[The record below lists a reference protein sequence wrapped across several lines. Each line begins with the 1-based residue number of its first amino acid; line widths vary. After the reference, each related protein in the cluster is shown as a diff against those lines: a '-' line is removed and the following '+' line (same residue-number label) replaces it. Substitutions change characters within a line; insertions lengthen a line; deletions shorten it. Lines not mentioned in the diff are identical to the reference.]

1 MEGFA
6 VTCPL
11 ASAVSHLRSG
21 SCTSSRHFG
30 LGFLQTLP
38 RGNALALLLAFGSAN
53 TWQEDF
59 HLFSYVSC
67 PTHTPAFNS
76 AVNLR
81 LLQPFVMPNHPHVT
95 FAVSGK
101 RIPCFYRAYRQ
112 QVHRQA
118 ADCPLLHMPAGNQPI
133 GV

>member
-30 LGFLQTLP
+30 LGLLPAGAPETLP
-38 RGNALALLLAFGSAN
+38 RDNALALLLAFGWGGHPSAN

-59 HLFSYVSC
+59 HLSSYVSC
-67 PTHTPAFNS
+67 PTHTPNS
-76 AVNLR
+76 ASAAGVR
-81 LLQPFVMPNHPHVT
+81 CSYLLYSF
-95 FAVSGK
+95 GK
-101 RIPCFYRAYRQ
+101 GQ
-112 QVHRQA
+112 S
-118 ADCPLLHMPAGNQPI
+118 
-133 GV
+133 